1 MALEETR
8 KKLLKKKNDYVEKT
22 MISNAPG
29 AIYDSINSEADIEK
43 LIAGY
48 DSESLHLDF
57 KEALK
62 GPSDDFLNGFSKA
75 ISGFSNADGG
85 VLIYGIS
92 EHKNV
97 SQRFN
102 LAPTELYSAYDQ
114 KIQEMISRL
123 TAPPNSK
130 VVLKQ
135 ILSEKYSGK
144 GYIVV
149 LIPKSDIA
157 PHQVVSSKKY
167 YQRAG
172 ESHTEMHHYQI
183 ADLFGKRLSPEL
195 IIFGNLERD
204 LSNHQNVFFK
214 LFVKNNG
221 KAIAKFPFVLIKG
234 FDGFKK
240 LSHFTSWFTDP
251 VHAQKDNFY
260 TVSTDKVIHHDID
273 VPLVGYSFIGNPN
286 RTNFVEIKG
295 LIGCDG
301 MATREFKLE
310 ISEFD
315 IDARRSLR
323 APNKV
328 IYEK

>member
-1 MALEETR
+1 MESEE
-8 KKLLKKKNDYVEKT
+8 KKLLKKNRNMEEN
-22 MISNAPG
+22 MSLNAAD
-29 AIYDSINSEADIEK
+29 AIFGSVNTEADLER
-43 LIAGY
+43 LLASY
-48 DSESLHLDF
+48 ASESLHLDF

-62 GPSDDFLNGFSKA
+62 SPGDDLLNGLSKA

-92 EHKNV
+92 EDKKA
-97 SQRFN
+97 QTAFN
-102 LAPTELYSAYDQ
+102 LAPTEHCAAYDQ

-123 TAPPNSK
+123 TAPTNSK
-130 VVLKQ
+130 IVLKQ
-135 ILSEKYSGK
+135 ILSAKNSGK

-149 LIPKSDIA
+149 LIPKSEIA
-157 PHQVVSSKKY
+157 PHQDIRSKKY

-195 IIFGNLERD
+195 IIYGNLQRD
-204 LSNHQNVFFK
+204 INNQQKVDFK

-221 KAIAKFPFVLIKG
+221 KAIAKFPFVLIKRY
-234 FDGFKK
+234 DGFKK
-240 LSHFTSWFTDP
+240 ETYYTSWFADP
-251 VHAQKDNFY
+251 VHSQKDNFY
-260 TVSTDKVIHHDID
+260 TVSVDKVIHHDID
-273 VPLVGYSFIGNPN
+273 VPLVDYFFTGNPN
-286 RTNFVEIKG
+286 STDFVEIKG

-301 MATREFKLE
+301 MSTREFKLE
-310 ISEFD
+310 ISELD
-315 IDARRSLR
+315 IETRKSLR